1 MPPQRHPRSNVRT
14 TPYVKQEANSE
25 SVTRAAGTDTSSPS
39 EASGAH
45 AATSPPRETGLQ
57 ESVASGAQAATTPP
71 RETGLQESVTSGAQA
86 ATSSPSAASG
96 AQAVTSSPSA
106 ASGAQAATSPP
117 RETGLQES
125 VASETEAGASLR
137 ETALEDSDKG
147 KQEARHVRRNFRFF
161 YGGLMG
167 LSYAESDS
175 E

>member
-57 ESVASGAQAATTPP
+57 ESVASGAQAATSPP

-86 ATSSPSAASG
+86 A
-96 AQAVTSSPSA
+96 TSSPSA